1 MYHKRPWLMPGRNH
15 GINANIEI
23 LVIPTNLS
31 VGNGYIP
38 PLILWQQSIKIG
50 LIPNGI
56 PFQMFKVSHM
66 YTPRGYA
73 FFMYPAWGGGST
85 FVTAATFPQDV
96 DIIANPARNLLAS
109 KKFVKS
115 PQVLRPHD
123 LPRFI
128 GSLTGN
134 GYDASSPC
142 TA

>member
-1 MYHKRPWLMPGRNH
+1 MHHKRPQLMPSRNH

-66 YTPRGYA
+66 YTPHGYA
-73 FFMYPAWGGGST
+73 FFMYPAWGDESPQGI
-85 FVTAATFPQDV
+85 AATF
-96 DIIANPARNLLAS
+96 R
-109 KKFVKS
+109 KTR
-115 PQVLRPHD
+115 VL
-123 LPRFI
+123 
-128 GSLTGN
+128 
-134 GYDASSPC
+134 
-142 TA
+142 